1 MNQDSIHQL
10 DTDDSIINDKQQQ
23 TINMIFNNPKIKN
36 DYHYKQILISSLLFL
51 ILSLPKT
58 DELIQTFTKI
68 QNTYIKLTIKIAL
81 FIIFYFTILNFL
93 IKQ

>member
-10 DTDDSIINDKQQQ
+10 DTDDSTINDKDQY
-23 TINMIFNNPKIKN
+23 TMNIIFSNPKIIK

-58 DELIQTFTKI
+58 DDLIQTLTKI
-68 QNTYIKLTIKIAL
+68 QNTYIKLTIKITL
-81 FIIFYFTILNFL
+81 FIIFYFTILNYI
-93 IKQ
+93 IKN

>member
-10 DTDDSIINDKQQQ
+10 DTDDSNINDKEQY
-23 TINMIFNNPKIKN
+23 TMNMIFNNPKIMK

-58 DELIQTFTKI
+58 DDLIQTFTKI
-68 QNTYIKLTIKIAL
+68 QNTYIKLTIKITL
-81 FIIFYFTILNFL
+81 FIILYFTILNYL
-93 IKQ
+93 IKN